1 LRRWATKLVQARA
14 WILRDRMEKIKLT
27 IVRLLYGIAEGRPIG
42 NSLFQILFFPKN
54 SEFSKRTHL
63 HRWEKDKPSSPFP
76 VKPTITF
83 LVNLSAFRPRIAGGW
98 LGLGHAFL
106 FMLGLRQEG
115 RVVREVL
122 KIGMDQQP
130 CGLNQLVTWFGQH
143 CHSLKTR
150 NLGGFIPGTPA
161 I

>member
-1 LRRWATKLVQARA
+1 LPRWATKPMQARA
-14 WILRDRMEKIKLT
+14 WSLRDRMENIKLT
-27 IVRLLYGIAEGRPIG
+27 IVRLLHGIAEGRPIG
-42 NSLFQILFFPKN
+42 NSLFQVLFFPKN
-54 SEFSKRTHL
+54 SEFRNRTHSL
-63 HRWEKDKPSSPFP
+63 SMGKGKNRDPLFEAPDHP
-76 VKPTITF
+76 
-83 LVNLSAFRPRIAGGW
+83 LGHLSAFRPRLAGGW

-106 FMLGLRQEG
+106 FMLGVRQKG

-122 KIGMDQQP
+122 KIGMYQQP